1 MPFGGRASA
10 MSSALLVICCSHQ
23 VSNVALVVGAHVCQ
37 RHGEVGRIASHN
49 VSASF
54 FSLSRIHIIVLLL
67 VILHFRRHCHLL
79 LQQVLAIQRTGG
91 VQLQPRRNALQIKQ
105 MITMTRQPDHQ
116 RMRVL
121 QEWVRANRTRHF
133 FLSLLVECEQ
143 LLLIHPVE
151 LCKKLV

>member
-1 MPFGGRASA
+1 

-23 VSNVALVVGAHVCQ
+23 VSNVALVVGARVCQ

-67 VILHFRRHCHLL
+67 VILHFRRHNHLL

-91 VQLQPRRNALQIKQ
+91 VQLQPRRNALQIK
-105 MITMTRQPDHQ
+105 
-116 RMRVL
+116 
-121 QEWVRANRTRHF
+121 
-133 FLSLLVECEQ
+133 
-143 LLLIHPVE
+143 
-151 LCKKLV
+151 

>member
-37 RHGEVGRIASHN
+37 RRKVGRIASHN

-79 LQQVLAIQRTGG
+79 LQQVLTIQRTCG

-105 MITMTRQPDHQ
+105 MIIMTRQPDHQ

-143 LLLIHPVE
+143 LLLIHPFE
-151 LCKKLV
+151 LCKELV